1 LHGAKYSDAFEG
13 HLTKSMDEYLGSLDY
28 SLRVGAMLCLLV
40 NVRSLPL
47 FKEYE

>member
-1 LHGAKYSDAFEG
+1 LHWAKCSDAFGG
-13 HLTKSMDEYLGSLDY
+13 HLTKSMDEYLGPCDY

-40 NVRSLPL
+40 NVRSLEL